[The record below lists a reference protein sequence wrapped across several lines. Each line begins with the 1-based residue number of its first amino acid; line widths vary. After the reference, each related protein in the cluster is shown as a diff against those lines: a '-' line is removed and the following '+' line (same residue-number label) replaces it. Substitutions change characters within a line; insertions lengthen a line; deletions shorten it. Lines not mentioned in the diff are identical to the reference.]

1 MDTVPLILSTIL
13 QAAAAGWAL
22 RLAWTVRNTAWLALS
37 LAILLMASRRGY
49 TLYNAL
55 VLDWPISIGAESIA
69 LGISLL
75 MLFGLWCLARSA
87 TADIDITAKDDS
99 ADARQLLVPKRLTRA
114 ALILGALS
122 IAGSGVVGFLAYHS
136 SHDTSLRTLFDHNLN
151 LARSFAQH
159 AEIAAVSSPPTQII
173 EGLATLWQRSG
184 KHYPGSYLCVVDR
197 TSRLALHTAYPE
209 TVGRYVGDNKL
220 ELSGD
225 TGPKTLGD
233 LVDAK
238 QDWVGYY
245 RSSRGQRQVAAFAY
259 VKAIDSFISI
269 HIPADSVNAEIR
281 STVLPWVG
289 GFLLVTALLLPLA
302 LGLLHWAYSSTSRAE
317 IRARWSLEG
326 RERQQAAVAELGRHA
341 LADIDLHTLM
351 DRAVGLV
358 AGTLRVEYCKVLEL
372 LADGKALLLR
382 AGEGWKE
389 GLVGQ
394 AIVDA
399 GTNSQ
404 AGYTLVS
411 SKPVVVNNLRT
422 EKRFNGPALLHDHG
436 VVSGMS
442 VIIHG
447 TKRPFGVLGVHTA
460 QRRIFTRDDVNF
472 LQTVA
477 NILAEA
483 IERKRTEEA
492 LSESEASFK
501 ALAEESPNMIF
512 INKRGRIVYANKKCE
527 EQMGYTREEFYA
539 EDFDFMTL
547 VAPESRDLVKEN
559 LRRHQ
564 QGEEIPPYEYNILA
578 KDGRELSTI
587 HATKLIDFQ
596 GDTAILGI
604 VTDITAHK
612 RVEKERRQQQEGL
625 IKLDGWVRKLMA
637 ATGQPRDFHDL
648 VCAGIRDLVNAD
660 LGALP
665 LIDES
670 GKTFTYVAAAGP
682 KAKWL
687 TGKTLPLQGGGL
699 CGWVAEHGVALRV
712 PSLRCDPRVIQELA
726 QSLDVTTG
734 LLTPLVHEDKVIG
747 GLSAFRK
754 GEQFDELE
762 EQILNLYG
770 QRVAIALANSRLLAT
785 LEQRVAER
793 TTALETANE
802 ELEAFSYSVSHDLRA
817 PLRGI
822 DGFSLALLEEY
833 PDKLDDT
840 GKDYLHR
847 VRAASQHMGEI
858 IDDLLMLSR
867 VTRGKMRREQVDL
880 SALAH
885 RIAAELQRRQPER
898 QAEIIITPGLVT
910 KGDPRLLRVA
920 LENLLDNA
928 WKFTGKEPK
937 ARIEL
942 GYTDNNGNRAYF
954 VRDDGVGFDM
964 KYANKLFGAFQRL
977 HSSKEFNGTGIGL
990 ATVQRILHRHGGR
1003 VWAEGEV
1010 GKGATFYFSLD

>member
-22 RLAWTVRNTAWLALS
+22 RLAWTVRTTAWLALS

-55 VLDWPISIGAESIA
+55 VLDQPISMGAESIA
-69 LGISLL
+69 LTISLL
-75 MLFGLWCLARSA
+75 MLFGLWYLARSTTSDTDT
-87 TADIDITAKDDS
+87 TARDDDAS
-99 ADARQLLVPKRLTRA
+99 ARQLLVPKRLTRA
-114 ALILGALS
+114 ALMLGALS
-122 IAGSGVVGFLAYHS
+122 IAGSGMVGFLAYHTS
-136 SHDTSLRTLFDHNLN
+136 RDTALRTLFDHNLN

-159 AEIAAVSSPPTQII
+159 TEIAAVSTPPAQLL
-173 EGLATLWQRSG
+173 EGLTALWQRSG

-197 TSRLALHTAYPE
+197 TSRLTLHTAYPE

-225 TGPKTLGD
+225 TGPNTLGGLFD
-233 LVDAK
+233 VK

-269 HIPADSVNAEIR
+269 HIPADSVHAEIQ

-317 IRARWSLEG
+317 IRARRLIEG
-326 RERQQAAVAELGRHA
+326 RERQQAAVAELGQHA
-341 LADIDLHTLM
+341 LTDMDLHTLM
-351 DRAVGLV
+351 DRAVELV
-358 AGTLRVEYCKVLEL
+358 AGTLRAEYCKVLEL

-399 GTNSQ
+399 GMNSQ
-404 AGYTLVS
+404 AGYTLAS
-411 SKPVVVNNLRT
+411 NDPVVVKNLRT
-422 EKRFNGPALLHDHG
+422 ETRFNGPALLHDHG

-447 TKRPFGVLGVHTA
+447 TKQPFGVLGVHTV
-460 QRRIFTRDDVNF
+460 QRRIFTKDDVNF

-477 NILAEA
+477 NVLAEA
-483 IERKRTEEA
+483 IERKRAEEA
-492 LSESEASFK
+492 LLESEAGFK

-512 INKRGRIVYANKKCE
+512 INRGGRIVYANKKCE
-527 EQMGYTREEFYA
+527 EQMGYTREEYYA

-547 VAPESRDLVKEN
+547 IAPESKDLVKEN
-559 LRRHQ
+559 FRKHQ
-564 QGEEIPPYEYNILA
+564 QGEEVPPYEYNILT

-596 GDTAILGI
+596 GDTATLGI

-612 RVEKERRQQQEGL
+612 KAEKERRQQQEGL
-625 IKLDGWVRKLMA
+625 IKLDGWIRKLMA
-637 ATGQPRDFHDL
+637 AAGQPRDFHDL
-648 VCAGIRDLVNAD
+648 VCAGIRDLANAD
-660 LGALP
+660 LSALP

-682 KAKWL
+682 KAEWVM
-687 TGKTLPLQGGGL
+687 GKTLPIQGGGL
-699 CGWVAEHGVALRV
+699 CGWVAEHGRALCI
-712 PSLRCDPRVIQELA
+712 PSLRDDPRVIQELA

-734 LLTPLVHEDKVIG
+734 LLIPLVLEDKVIG

-754 GEQFDELE
+754 GEPFDELE

-785 LEQRVAER
+785 LEQRVTNRTAELA
-793 TTALETANE
+793 TINQ
-802 ELEAFSYSVSHDLRA
+802 ELEAFSYSVSHDLRS

-822 DGFSLALLEEY
+822 DGFSQALLEEY

-847 VRAASQHMGEI
+847 VRNASQRMGEL
-858 IDDLLMLSR
+858 IDDLLALSR
-867 VTRGKMRREQVDL
+867 VTRQEMRREPVEL

-885 RIAAELQRRQPER
+885 KIAAQLQEN
-898 QAEIIITPGLVT
+898 QADRPVEFAVQDGLITQ
-910 KGDPRLLRVA
+910 GDSHLLRIV
-920 LENLLDNA
+920 LEHLLGNA
-928 WKFTGKEPK
+928 WKFTSKEPK
-937 ARIEL
+937 ARIEF
-942 GYTDNNGNRAYF
+942 GYTDNSGEGAYF

-977 HSSKEFNGTGIGL
+977 HSSKEFEGTGIGL

-1003 VWAEGEV
+1003 VWAEGKV
-1010 GKGATFYFSLD
+1010 GKGATFYFSLG